1 MGKREGRL
9 EGELKGSRQPV
20 LDLCEVMGI
29 ELSEARREKLGT
41 LGLEEVE
48 ALRLHIKASRT
59 WPERGSAKRGRRR
72 RWTWRWVERRRCGSG
87 RSWPGPGGNSRMRR
101 RPPNLA

>member
-1 MGKREGRL
+1 MPARTLRVGRHASVEVLMGKREGRL

-59 WPERGSAKRGRRR
+59 WPERGSAKR
-72 RWTWRWVERRRCGSG
+72 
-87 RSWPGPGGNSRMRR
+87 
-101 RPPNLA
+101 